1 MPPSSDHAAAHRRRI
16 VVAALK
22 TLLAVGILAWLLKG
36 LVQEQA
42 FRRLLDEPKHWP
54 LLAIAQV
61 LVLTAIS
68 LNYVRWYV
76 LVRALDLNFK
86 LSDAFRL
93 GSLGLMLSQ
102 ISLGSVGGDLFKA
115 IAVAREQHGKR
126 TEAVASVLIDRVVG
140 LYAMLLLASA
150 GYLANAQ
157 AADFGPLIRGLARTV
172 LLGAAVGAIGIA
184 LLMTPWLTGP
194 KVSELASRVPVVGG
208 TLVRLIDAAG
218 AYRHRHSRRYLFA
231 GILMGCLTHVLFVLA
246 YWCIARGL
254 PTQAP
259 PLATMFMITPM
270 TLAAGA
276 IPLTPSGLGIAEG
289 AAGQLFASAGFRR
302 SDGVLVAIAYRAMT
316 YVMVAVGA
324 MYYMRASRSV
334 VEAIHEAEEASEDDQ
349 SAAVTA
355 G

>member
-1 MPPSSDHAAAHRRRI
+1 MPSPSDHAAARRRRLI
-16 VVAALK
+16 VGAVK
-22 TLLAVGILAWLLKG
+22 MLLAIGILAWLLKG

-42 FRRLLDEPKHWP
+42 FRRLIDEPKHWP

-61 LVLTAIS
+61 LVLAAIS
-68 LNYVRWYV
+68 LNYARWYV
-76 LVRALDLNFK
+76 LVRALDLNFT
-86 LSDAFRL
+86 LPDAFRL

-102 ISLGSVGGDLFKA
+102 ISLGSVGGDVFKA

-157 AADFGPLIRGLARTV
+157 AADFGPLIRGLAQTV
-172 LLGAAVGAIGIA
+172 LLGAAVGAVGIA
-184 LLMTPWLTGP
+184 LLMTPWFTGP
-194 KVSELASRVPVVGG
+194 KVSELAGRVPVVGG

-218 AYRHRHSRRYLFA
+218 AYRHSRRYLFA
-231 GILMGCLTHVLFVLA
+231 GILMGCVTHVLFVLA
-246 YWCIARGL
+246 YWCIAHGL

-302 SDGVLVAIAYRAMT
+302 GDGVLVAIAYRAMT

-324 MYYMRASRSV
+324 VYYLRARRTV
-334 VEAIHEAEEASEDDQ
+334 GDTIHEAEEAGEDDP
-349 SAAVTA
+349 AAAMAA